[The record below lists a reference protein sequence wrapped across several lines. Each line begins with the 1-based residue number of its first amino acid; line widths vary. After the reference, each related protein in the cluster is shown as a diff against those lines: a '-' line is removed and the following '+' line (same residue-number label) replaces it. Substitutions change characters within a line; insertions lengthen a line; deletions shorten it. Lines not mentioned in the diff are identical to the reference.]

1 MFAPMLTKM
10 FSRNSKN
17 SRITSTTKTNE
28 KFTTTAI
35 VSTTTTEA
43 PMTDEVVTETTT
55 TADTNTSTRGD
66 DNEVLDPTNWL
77 EIEKIHP
84 KRRKIVSRRNK
95 KEKMKND
102 NKAMDLEYT
111 WIL

>member
-1 MFAPMLTKM
+1 M

-17 SRITSTTKTNE
+17 SRITSTTKTDE

-43 PMTDEVVTETTT
+43 PMTDEVVTLTTTTT
-55 TADTNTSTRGD
+55 TADTNTSTRD

>member
-17 SRITSTTKTNE
+17 SRITSTTKTEE
-28 KFTTTAI
+28 KSTTTAI
-35 VSTTTTEA
+35 VSTTTTET
-43 PMTDEVVTETTT
+43 PMTDEVVTLTTT
-55 TADTNTSTRGD
+55 TADTNTSTRD